1 MAGHEERA
9 NSHYSVVTFP
19 ASCNQV
25 LLLYSRSHRATVNLT
40 SNRPLPRRVLSRFP
54 VLPHI
59 ALCAI
64 VYFRAG
70 SFRSICRPGYMPA
83 VNERICSNTTRG
95 LHRRTWRG
103 DNSVIWPPRPKQMS
117 GGHDF
122 GVSRIHPFDVLWRT
136 VQAGL
141 WLCNRNRNQEWK

>member
-25 LLLYSRSHRATVNLT
+25 LLLYLRSHRATVNLT
-40 SNRPLPRRVLSRFP
+40 SNRPLPRRVLSR
-54 VLPHI
+54 LPRI

-70 SFRSICRPGYMPA
+70 SFRSSCRPSYMPA
-83 VNERICSNTTRG
+83 VNERICSNTTHR
-95 LHRRTWRG
+95 LHRRTRRG
-103 DNSVIWPPRPKQMS
+103 ENRGIWPPRPKQMS

-122 GVSRIHPFDVLWRT
+122 GVSRVHPFDVLWRT
-136 VQAGL
+136 VQAYDYAIGTDT
-141 WLCNRNRNQEWK
+141 RNEKQI